1 MQQNSFFSRLPL
13 VTKNLIIINFIIWL
27 AELVLSKHFAGLDI
41 HRYAALHY
49 FESSDANP
57 AQLITYMFL
66 HGNFMHLFFNMFALF
81 MFGTTIESTLGSKRF
96 LFYYIS
102 CGLGAAIIQEITWY
116 FTWESTF
123 VPLLANLNGCTFE
136 EMRIAI
142 NQAIAMGQE
151 LPFLNSLMTIGA
163 SGSVYGILL
172 AFGMIFPNRAIY
184 MMFIPIPIKAKYF
197 VIFYGLVELWSGFSA
212 NDDIAHFAHL
222 GGMLIGLFIILYWK
236 RKGVINGNYY

>member
-27 AELVLSKHFAGLDI
+27 AELVFSKHFAGLDI

-49 FESSDANP
+49 FESSDFNP
-57 AQLITYMFL
+57 AQLNTYMFL
-66 HGNFMHLFFNMFALF
+66 HANFMHMFFNMFALF